1 MIAPDGAFSRGGAGG
16 ISHAASIKILLF
28 LSPNERMTPGAAV
41 DQDRLLRGFSDFF
54 WRKRSALPDQPT
66 CSNSITASI
75 SICWATG

>member
-1 MIAPDGAFSRGGAGG
+1 MIAPDRAFSRGVAGG
-16 ISHAASIKILLF
+16 ISHADSLSLLF

-54 WRKRSALPDQPT
+54 WRKRSALSDQPT